1 MSVFSNHMMMAAAL
15 ASDTVAGYT
24 IDNSCIWNDGDAAY
38 LHRTPDSDGNLKTW
52 TFSGWFKRGSRNNRQ
67 SVLSASTSQI
77 DFQALTDDHRLA
89 FNISGIATI
98 YSGSTGIDPAFD
110 PTAWYHCMWV
120 WDSTQGTQ
128 LDRTKFYINGSQV
141 TASLISGPGPSEN
154 HDWVFNDASNQMRL
168 GYYGSVVPYD
178 GYMAEIIMVDGSAL
192 TPSSFGETNE
202 KGVWVPIDPSGLT
215 FGSQGFWLD
224 FESSGDLGNDVSG
237 NNNDFTN
244 VNLVASDQST
254 DTPTN
259 NHCVW
264 NIADKLE
271 STITLS
277 EGNKNFLNSAGSQD
291 SAKGTFFPTTGKWY
305 WEVKWEAT
313 SSVDGGLVGISQCDV
328 QSNHELGSTD
338 NQGTGDSLG
347 YRSSDGKTYR
357 NSTLATFGD
366 TWDVGDV
373 ISVAMDLDNGKV
385 YFGKNNTWQNSG
397 DPTSGSTGT
406 GAAYTI
412 SSTLVN
418 GGGWGPAVC
427 NEASALF
434 EARFAEEE
442 WSYDAPANFLAL
454 NTTNLAAPVVTDP
467 STNFQVV
474 TYTGNSSTQSITLG
488 GNSNMKPDLVWA
500 KSRSNAD
507 SHVFQDAAR
516 GVGKAL
522 FWNNADTE
530 DAVTDAVTSFDTD
543 GFSLGDGS
551 ELSTGT
557 INTTSRTYVAWNW
570 AAGNTGAS
578 NTDGTINTTTTYV
591 NTTAGISIGTYTGTG
606 SGATVGH
613 GLGVTPTTVW
623 IFPRS
628 NGDNHLASNWETGI
642 SVYSEKWKLQDSE
655 VAESSANHVTG
666 ASSTT
671 FTLGT
676 NVNVNGSSR
685 TYVAYSFVEVV
696 GFSKFGTYTGNDETS
711 GPYAFCGFAPEMV
724 MIKADVDG
732 EDWIIFDRVRDTS
745 NPAENYLYPNTDAAE
760 ATSSTQKIDFLSN
773 GFKPRGTDNRIN
785 GNDTI
790 HIFAAFAKHPFG
802 GDGVSPSTAVT

>member
-1 MSVFSNHMMMAAAL
+1 MG
-15 ASDTVAGYT
+15 GY
-24 IDNSCIWNDGDAAY
+24 I
-38 LHRTPDSDGNLKTW
+38 
-52 TFSGWFKRGSRNNRQ
+52 
-67 SVLSASTSQI
+67 
-77 DFQALTDDHRLA
+77 
-89 FNISGIATI
+89 
-98 YSGSTGIDPAFD
+98 
-110 PTAWYHCMWV
+110 
-120 WDSTQGTQ
+120 
-128 LDRTKFYINGSQV
+128 
-141 TASLISGPGPSEN
+141 
-154 HDWVFNDASNQMRL
+154 
-168 GYYGSVVPYD
+168 
-178 GYMAEIIMVDGSAL
+178 AEIIVIDGLAL
-192 TPSSFGETNE
+192 TPTSFGATNE
-202 KGVWVPIDPSGLT
+202 QDVWVPINPSGLT

-237 NNNDFTN
+237 NDNDFSLTN
-244 VNLVASDQST
+244 IDSNDQST

-264 NIADKLE
+264 NIADGLV

-277 EGNKNFLNSAGSQD
+277 EGNKNFLNSAGAQD

-313 SSVDGGLVGISQCDV
+313 VSTAGGQIGISQCDV

-338 NQGTGDSLG
+338 KHGTGDSLG
-347 YRSSDGKTYR
+347 YRSFDGKTYR

-366 TWDVGDV
+366 TWTVGDI
-373 ISVAMDLDNGKV
+373 ISVALDADNGKV
-385 YFGKNNTWQNSG
+385 YFGKNDTWQNSG

-474 TYTGNSSTQSITLG
+474 TYTGNSSTQSITLD

-500 KSRSNAD
+500 KSRSNGD

-516 GVGKAL
+516 GTGKAL
-522 FWNNADTE
+522 FWNNRDVE

-543 GFSLGDGS
+543 GFALGDGS

-557 INTTSRTYVAWNW
+557 INTTGRTYVAWNW
-570 AAGNTGAS
+570 AAGNSGSS
-578 NTDGTINTTTTYV
+578 NTDGSINTTTTYV
-591 NTTAGISIGTYTGTG
+591 DTTAGISISTYTGTG

-623 IFPRS
+623 IFPRTVS
-628 NGDNHLASNWETGI
+628 DHHLASNWETGI
-642 SVYSEKWKLQDSE
+642 SVYSEKWILSQADG
-655 VAESSANHVTG
+655 AESSSNFVTG
-666 ASSTT
+666 ADSTT
-671 FTLGT
+671 FTIGT
-676 NVNVNGSSR
+676 DRNVNESTT
-685 TYVAYSFVEVV
+685 TYAAYSFVEVV
-696 GFSKFGTYTGNDETS
+696 GFSKFGTYQGNDATS

-724 MIKADVDG
+724 MIKVDADG
-732 EDWIIFDRVRDTS
+732 EDWVIFDRARDTY
-745 NPAENYLYPNTDAAE
+745 NPAENYLYPNSDAAE

-790 HIFAAFAKHPFG
+790 HVFAAFAKHPFG
-802 GDGVSPSTAVT
+802 GDGVSPSTAR